1 MAVTFG
7 DRRGGS
13 GALGRVWDAMRP
25 PPGTLVLVGV
35 TAALTAIGV
44 WGDFHQRLVVDG
56 GSPVPV
62 PALFTNA
69 FVNLG
74 FSPFPLIVF
83 ALLAAYFQQDLVR
96 WLWYRR
102 RAQLIATVVGAFVAL
117 YLVNRFVL
125 PGFWGLATSVVVL
138 SWFGTAVERRWGAQ
152 RLLLFSFWVML
163 ATNLVAGLVLYLWP
177 ASSGALATRDAGLP
191 IGDSALTTALLTAW
205 VAMLG
210 RQRLALL
217 RIEAYKLVWV
227 LVAFGVLEFLF
238 VSRAV
243 GLYTLAGVGVARLL
257 IGGTWRPDRWYNE
270 FRLWRLRR
278 RNARRR
284 AEFKVI
290 PGDKGRDRPTFH
302 RQGMEPS

>member
-1 MAVTFG
+1 
-7 DRRGGS
+7 
-13 GALGRVWDAMRP
+13 MRP

-44 WGDFHQRLVVDG
+44 WGEFVGRLMVAGKD
-56 GSPVPV
+56 SPVPI

-74 FSPFPLIVF
+74 DSPFPFIVF
-83 ALLAAYFQQDLVR
+83 ALITAYFSQDLLR

-102 RAQLIATVVGAFVAL
+102 RAELIGAVVGTLVVL

-125 PGFWGLATSVVVL
+125 PGVWGLATSVLVL

-163 ATNLVAGLVLYLWP
+163 ATNLLAGLVLYFWP
-177 ASSGALATRDAGLP
+177 GSERALVTRDLSVP
-191 IGDSALTTALLTAW
+191 VGDGALTTALITAW

-238 VSRAV
+238 VSQGV
-243 GLYTLAGVGVARLL
+243 GLYTLAGVVIARLL

-302 RQGMEPS
+302 RKGMEPS